1 MKINRTAL
9 KNFKC
14 FKTLDLNL
22 APITLLT
29 GANSSGK
36 SSFIYSV
43 LAILQTE
50 QFPYYLSPNGN
61 YVNMGSFDE
70 IVFNHK
76 TDKKIEI
83 SGNIEGKIIS
93 NHFKTTVDFKTT
105 WKRNPKNELPLLD
118 GLKFQFKSNR
128 HLIPKF
134 NIDFFNKDKYYL
146 NFKIIEENGK
156 LPALKK
162 ILLKADSLKK
172 AKGKKITN
180 SLIEFQGLEFTN
192 INEFFDMAFIEIPK
206 VPSGFVNIFEKSY
219 DFFQKFNKAIN
230 YIGSF
235 RQSPERTYYQKAKA
249 KSKID
254 VSGEGYIDQVLEW
267 EEKKSGK
274 FEKLNAI
281 MKELQLFSEIK
292 SQKINGGRFEFKVKT
307 HEQGILASLTDVGFG
322 ISQFLPIIV
331 ADLQLPDNS
340 VLALSQPEMHLHPKI
355 QAALGSYLARQ
366 INENEKQYI
375 VETHSEYLL
384 NRIRLA
390 IVKEEIAPND
400 VALYYFE
407 NSTNGT
413 QSHKIDLT
421 KDGQVKNAP
430 ESFFDTYMIDT
441 MDIAMNALEG

>member
-1 MKINRTAL
+1 MKINKIVL
-9 KNFKC
+9 QNFKC
-14 FKTLDLNL
+14 FKKVDLNL

-43 LAILQTE
+43 LAMLQTE
-50 QFPYYLSPNGN
+50 FFPFYFSPNGN

-70 IVFNHK
+70 IVFNHELGR
-76 TDKKIEI
+76 KIEI
-83 SGNIEGKIIS
+83 SGTIKNERELNQRVQI
-93 NHFKTTVDFKTT
+93 DFKTI
-105 WKRNPKNELPLLD
+105 WDKNPENELPQLE
-118 GLKFQFKSNR
+118 
-128 HLIPKF
+128 HLQLQTEELELTLTH
-134 NIDFFNKDKYYL
+134 KDKYFL
-146 NFKIIEENGK
+146 NLKIDSEEYDISEFKKWLVEVNI
-156 LPALKK
+156 LK
-162 ILLKADSLKK
+162 ST
-172 AKGKKITN
+172 KGTN
-180 SLIEFQGLEFTN
+180 SESAIEIQNAEFKDLD
-192 INEFFDMAFIEIPK
+192 EFFEKFLEIAPPLA
-206 VPSGFVNIFEKSY
+206 VAGFSEPMFDTFRQLNDSF
-219 DFFQKFNKAIN
+219 N

-235 RQSPERTYYQKAKA
+235 RQSPERTYYQKAK
-249 KSKID
+249 SKFKVD
-254 VSGEGYIDQVLEW
+254 VSGEGYIDQILEW

-322 ISQFLPIIV
+322 ISQFLPIVV

-340 VLALSQPEMHLHPKI
+340 VLTLSQPEMHLHPKI
-355 QAALGSYLARQ
+355 QAALGSYFVKQ
-366 INENEKQYI
+366 IKKNEKQYI

-390 IVKEEIAPND
+390 IVKGEIASKD

-407 NSTNGT
+407 NSLEGSKSYNIELT
-413 QSHKIDLT
+413 Q
-421 KDGQVKNAP
+421 DGQVKNAP